1 MEKPILWD
9 NPEAL
14 AEFAHEV
21 RVLVAT
27 GEQLYTRWGFR
38 ALLELNAVGIIQ
50 PDISHAGG
58 ITELKKIATIEETY
72 YVTLAP
78 HNSNGPLSTIASLHL
93 DLCIHNRLMQE
104 IFLESIPLYNKV
116 FSQPIEV
123 IDGYC
128 VPPEGPGWGVGLK
141 EDVMEKYPPK
151 PFTPV
156 ESGPYMVFSLRG
168 QKTLRRR
175 IDRLPSRS
183 KRIQNAS

>member
-27 GEQLYTRWGFR
+27 GEQLYTRWRFG

-104 IFLESIPLYNKV
+104 IFLESIPLYN
-116 FSQPIEV
+116 
-123 IDGYC
+123 
-128 VPPEGPGWGVGLK
+128 
-141 EDVMEKYPPK
+141 
-151 PFTPV
+151 
-156 ESGPYMVFSLRG
+156 
-168 QKTLRRR
+168 
-175 IDRLPSRS
+175 
-183 KRIQNAS
+183 